1 MVAVTPQ
8 LLAVYACLEV
18 CWVTFMAKSPPDCI
32 SNFHARKLTHAGTGL
47 LLLQLDSRDPLIR
60 WFVYAVGTGAMLVT
74 WELVP
79 KIKPFR
85 FQRPRDVGM
94 TVYMIVAM
102 FWFYNE
108 LPIRVLAP
116 MFFADPMGAVVG
128 KYLSSNKMWNPV
140 WWRQADTQKTLFG
153 SAAVLFF
160 TVISFAPPATLAQR
174 LAIGVACV
182 LAEALGGAYD
192 NLLLVLSVVGS
203 RMLLNY
209 MEAGTWSLDLG
220 RPPLETLSASA
231 VSHPTGFMLRH

>member
-1 MVAVTPQ
+1 MVAMTAPI
-8 LLAVYACLEV
+8 LAALMA
-18 CWVTFMAKSPPDCI
+18 CWVGFQEKSPRSCI
-32 SNFHARKLTHAGTGL
+32 SDFHARKLTHAGVGL
-47 LLLQLDSRDPLIR
+47 LLLQLDSRDPLSR
-60 WFVYAVGTGAMLVT
+60 YFVYAMGVGAMLIT

-102 FWFYNE
+102 FWFFQE

-128 KYLSSNKMWNPV
+128 KYLSSRKMWNPV
-140 WWRQADTQKTLFG
+140 WYRQKGTQKTLFG
-153 SAAVLFF
+153 SGAVLFF
-160 TVISFAPPATLAQR
+160 TVISFAPPATLAER
-174 LAIGVACV
+174 LAIAVVCV
-182 LAEALGGAYD
+182 LAEALGGEYD

-220 RPPLETLSASA
+220 RPPLETLLASA
-231 VSHPTGFMLRH
+231 ASHPTGFMLRR

>member
-1 MVAVTPQ
+1 
-8 LLAVYACLEV
+8 VYAMGV
-18 CWVTFMAKSPPDCI
+18 C
-32 SNFHARKLTHAGTGL
+32 
-47 LLLQLDSRDPLIR
+47 
-60 WFVYAVGTGAMLVT
+60 AMLIT

-102 FWFYNE
+102 FWFFQE

-128 KYLSSNKMWNPV
+128 KYLSSRKMWNPV
-140 WWRQADTQKTLFG
+140 WYRQKGTQKTLFG
-153 SAAVLFF
+153 SGAVLFF
-160 TVISFAPPATLAQR
+160 TVISFAPPATLAER
-174 LAIGVACV
+174 LVIAVVCV
-182 LAEALGGAYD
+182 LAEALGGEYD

-220 RPPLETLSASA
+220 RPPLETLLASA
-231 VSHPTGFMLRH
+231 ASHPTGFMLRR